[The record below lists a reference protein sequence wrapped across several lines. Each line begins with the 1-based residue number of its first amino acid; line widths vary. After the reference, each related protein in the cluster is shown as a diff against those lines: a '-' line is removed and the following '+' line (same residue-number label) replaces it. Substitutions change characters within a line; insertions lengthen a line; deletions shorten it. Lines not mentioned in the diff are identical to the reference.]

1 MSDAGGTTGPF
12 LIFQSNGVDCAFPLG
27 AVHAVV
33 PMAALFS
40 PPGTPPGIAG
50 FLDLRGRAVPILR
63 LDLLFNLPEQKPGLH
78 TPLIILN
85 AAGSLLGILAE
96 SVRQI
101 ASPAMDSWLPLAPRN
116 VFHDS
121 AVASFAVD
129 GRITHLLSAEGI
141 LLEQERSLVAAYQVL
156 AQQRLR
162 HLEGVIE

>member
-1 MSDAGGTTGPF
+1 M
-12 LIFQSNGVDCAFPLG
+12 
-27 AVHAVV
+27 
-33 PMAALFS
+33 
-40 PPGTPPGIAG
+40 
-50 FLDLRGRAVPILR
+50 
-63 LDLLFNLPEQKPGLH
+63 DLLFNLPEQKPGLH

-85 AAGSLLGILAE
+85 AAGSMLGILAE

-141 LLEQERSLVAAYQVL
+141 LLEQERSLVAACQVM